1 MDENIYQGLGDPGR
15 ESEKM
20 TLNGSVCTG
29 ICADAG
35 TVNCPCPLAET
46 GDCLVCSRLS
56 GSDRCDCSWAGV
68 CIYNEYIQNGEK
80 ITGRRRDIC
89 ADIVRK
95 IYYGDDL
102 QVMVLRTDKGFAM
115 RASQPGAFVF
125 VNRKDRESFYNIP
138 LSVMKADAE
147 KGEIYLALK
156 VISGKTKLIAEAED
170 QLMVRG
176 VYRSGLAGCGAVS
189 LCGRGCDRTH
199 APGSSDVPE
208 RWLIITK
215 GVGFAPAVNIL
226 RCTDSRTHID
236 MAVDPEKTGT
246 DIIRDY
252 LEPEIEKYGERGRLR
267 YISLADSP
275 YMVEYDESLY
285 SRMILLVSDY
295 YIRRLTETMHIPAEK
310 LVHSNNFSM
319 CCGEGICGACC
330 MTDSSGRTWKMCK
343 SMTVPGSR

>member
-1 MDENIYQGLGDPGR
+1 
-15 ESEKM
+15 M

-46 GDCLVCSRLS
+46 GDCLVCSRLA
-56 GSDRCDCSWAGV
+56 GKEKCDCSWAGV
-68 CIYNEYIQNGEK
+68 CIYNEYIQNGK
-80 ITGRRRDIC
+80 RITGRRRDIC

-95 IYYGDDL
+95 IRYGDDL
-102 QVMVLRTDKGFAM
+102 QVLVLRTDKGFAM

-125 VNRKDRESFYNIP
+125 VNRTDRESFYNIP

-156 VISGKTKLIAEAED
+156 VISGKTKLISEAED

-176 VYRSGLAGCGAVS
+176 VYRSGLAGSGAVS
-189 LCGRGCDRTH
+189 LCGAGCGRTH
-199 APGSSDVPE
+199 AQGSSDMPE

-236 MAVDPEKTGT
+236 MVVDPEKTGT

-252 LEPEIEKYGERGRLR
+252 LEPEIERYGDRGSLR
-267 YISLADSP
+267 YISIADSP

-285 SRMILLVSDY
+285 SRIILLMSDY
-295 YIRRLTETMHIPAEK
+295 YISHLTRTMHIPAEK

-343 SMTVPGSR
+343 CRNAPELR